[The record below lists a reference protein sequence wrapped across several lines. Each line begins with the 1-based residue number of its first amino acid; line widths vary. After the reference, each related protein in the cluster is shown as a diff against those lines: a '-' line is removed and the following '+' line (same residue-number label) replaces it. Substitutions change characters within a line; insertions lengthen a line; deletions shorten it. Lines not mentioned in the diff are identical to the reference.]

1 MKICMETSWCRVTT
15 SYNREVKFSTSK
27 CKVERNDPNIM
38 YSVTDSEFTITTK
51 EWDLRKHQNTMLD
64 IWADPEWLFVYR
76 NNQKVRHL
84 TDPEYLLLAK
94 SIKNII
100 TDFFYPMDE
109 CLSELEKKKNVGKNR
124 CLLGLL
130 STSISAS
137 RILQKRLFCS
147 FEDSIHCWQHQDFHA
162 PSRPQDQ
169 DGSRG
174 KYCQVISCD
183 TSPWD
188 YDMTL

>member
-1 MKICMETSWCRVTT
+1 MDGFKWWDKHKQSLPMKICMGTSRCRVTT
-15 SYNREVKFSTSK
+15 SYKGKVKFSTSK
-27 CKVERNDPNIM
+27 YKVERNDPDIM

-124 CLLGLL
+124 CLLSLL

-137 RILQKRLFCS
+137 RILQKRQF
-147 FEDSIHCWQHQDFHA
+147 WRQHPLLTA
-162 PSRPQDQ
+162 SRL
-169 DGSRG
+169 
-174 KYCQVISCD
+174 SC
-183 TSPWD
+183 P
-188 YDMTL
+188 